1 MHSAGSFRKLKNGK
15 TGGSHQGNGMKM
27 PASSILPGSNS
38 TFIYLTTPYGSLP
51 MKMNLPKNILLYLTG
66 GRHVPEPLFSRKK
79 RAMGYR
85 LQGSS

>member
-1 MHSAGSFRKLKNGK
+1 
-15 TGGSHQGNGMKM
+15 
-27 PASSILPGSNS
+27 
-38 TFIYLTTPYGSLP
+38 